1 MATPA
6 DWLILGCY
14 YSILLLL
21 TVYGLHRF
29 HLVRLQRRL
38 RRDPVA
44 PPTPSSP
51 FSRNPHVA
59 IQLPLF
65 NEPNVVARV
74 IEAASRIEYDGP
86 LTIQVLDDSTDQTSA
101 IAAEIV
107 EKLRLSGVLID
118 HIRRSSREGFK
129 AGALAAG
136 MKLTD
141 AELFAVFDA
150 DFVPPPTILSD
161 MVPYFC
167 DETVGMVQARWGHLN
182 RERSILTR
190 IQAIYLDG
198 HFAIESAARFLGD
211 RFFNFNGTAGIWR
224 RQAIE
229 TAGGWSAST
238 LTEDL
243 DLSYRAQLKG
253 WKFIFLPDTEVP
265 AELPA
270 SISGFQD
277 QQHRWAKGSIQTA
290 RKLLPEILGSSF
302 RPAVKAEAFF
312 HLSNNSAYLFT
323 LLLGILLLPAL
334 EIRQR
339 LGWTWTLVAD
349 TILFTSSAASLMF
362 FYIEGQRLVGKP
374 RPRFR
379 ELLFLL
385 PLGIGMSVRNS
396 TAVLEGLV
404 QQGGFFRRTPKLGA
418 FALLSASDVQPR
430 WPFVEGLMAG
440 ALIWGGALLAE
451 SGQYFAL
458 PFVALFLSGYG
469 FVAGGLISERFRRSC
484 SVPAKTLG

>member
-1 MATPA
+1 MATLA

-38 RRDPVA
+38 RRDRVEAPV
-44 PPTPSSP
+44 PSASLKK
-51 FSRNPHVA
+51 PHVA
-59 IQLPLF
+59 IQLPF
-65 NEPNVVARV
+65 YNEPNVVARL
-74 IEAASRIEYDGP
+74 IEAASRIEYDGL

-101 IAAEIV
+101 IAAKIV
-107 EKLRLSGVLID
+107 AELRLRGVNID
-118 HIRRSSREGFK
+118 HIRRTNREGFK

-136 MKLTD
+136 MALTD

-150 DFVPPPTILSD
+150 DFVPPAGILRD
-161 MVPYFC
+161 MIPYFG
-167 DETVGMVQARWGHLN
+167 DEKVGMVQARWGHLN
-182 RERSILTR
+182 RDRSILTR

-198 HFAIESAARFLGD
+198 HFAIESAARFLDD

-290 RKLLPEILGSSF
+290 RKLLPDILGSPF
-302 RPAVKAEAFF
+302 RRTVKAEAFF

-323 LLLGILLLPAL
+323 LILGILLLPAL

-349 TILFTSSAASLMF
+349 VVLFTASTASLML
-362 FYIEGQRLVGKP
+362 FYMEGQRLVGKP
-374 RPRFR
+374 RPRLI
-379 ELLFLL
+379 ELLLLL

-404 QQGGFFRRTPKLGA
+404 QRGGYFRRTPKQGSLGVLVDA
-418 FALLSASDVQPR
+418 DVQPR
-430 WPFVEGLMAG
+430 WPFVEALLAG
-440 ALIWGGALLAE
+440 ALIWGGILLSR
-451 SGQYFAL
+451 SGQYFTL
-458 PFVALFLSGYG
+458 PFVVLFLSGYG
-469 FVAGGLISERFRRSC
+469 FIAGGLMAERLSGWLRGLER
-484 SVPAKTLG
+484 PGG